1 MSAPARP
8 EPARLL
14 VLADPLL
21 SAGLQQ
27 LLGADSAG
35 YRVLTAGETAS
46 GEAANGK
53 AANGKAANG
62 EAASGER
69 SSGDS
74 GLPQL
79 VIWQPQG
86 SIAAASLGRE
96 CRLLLER
103 WQPAPLLLLLPA
115 THGLDR
121 EALLAL
127 PATGV
132 LQAPDAQ
139 ALSQA
144 VATLLGGGR
153 VLQWQAAAARG
164 HGRGA
169 PPPPQDGGER
179 LGLGSWLLL
188 SGLQQIDGEIG
199 LCSQLLASPHTG
211 RLGRWLLA
219 GRLRELGAARQ
230 LLLWL
235 WGPVSLAWSEQPG
248 PPPAAP
254 AEQQS
259 LSLSQRSSEAIW
271 TLIHRRLR
279 QAASSQLANGSGQ
292 LLAMEGL
299 NDQRR
304 SDLLLALLEQL
315 TLLRSRLAEED
326 LAPEQLKERW
336 QTLQVQVR
344 QQALRTMASPYV
356 QLPYGG
362 VLQPVAEALIRSSDL
377 AGEGSELPDPEPM
390 LGSLVLGHPLLV
402 EGQLLPPDEP
412 RALLY
417 LEQLVAN
424 WVVRNAERICQE
436 LLACC
441 GSWPELRRYLL
452 QPDLLPTRNLERL
465 RNQLLAQ
472 QRWSSWFDHPI
483 ALYESRRQLL
493 CLEAGQIRCR
503 DLTEPRDE
511 ELKRLNWF
519 QQGVTLALETRDAL
533 APQVRRLVRSLGR
546 LLVVLLSQVLG
557 RAIGLVGRGILQG
570 MGRSLGPG

>member
-1 MSAPARP
+1 MPAPARSDR
-8 EPARLL
+8 ARLL

-21 SAGLQQ
+21 SAGLKR
-27 LLGADSAG
+27 LLEVEAAG
-35 YRVLTAGETAS
+35 YQILTAAVPGSE
-46 GEAANGK
+46 ANGGN
-53 AANGKAANG
+53 AQSITPGFNSSSQ
-62 EAASGER
+62 E
-69 SSGDS
+69 SSGQDAGSS

-79 VIWQPQG
+79 VIWHSPEG
-86 SIAAASLGRE
+86 IDAGALGRE

-103 WQPAPLLLLLPA
+103 WQPAPLLLLLPDS
-115 THGLDR
+115 HRLRR
-121 EALLAL
+121 EELLAL

-132 LQAPDAQ
+132 LQAPDAD

-153 VLQWQAAAARG
+153 VLQWQAAPARPTQ
-164 HGRGA
+164 A
-169 PPPPQDGGER
+169 SSPDPGGTR

-199 LCSQLLASPHTG
+199 LCHQLLTSPRCG
-211 RLGRWLLA
+211 RLGRWLVA

-235 WGPVSLAWSEQPG
+235 WGPVSLAWHEQPAPMA
-248 PPPAAP
+248 PPPAS
-254 AEQQS
+254 EQQS

-271 TLIHRRLR
+271 TLIHSRLR

-304 SDLLLALLEQL
+304 SDLLLALLDQL
-315 TLLRSRLAEED
+315 ALLRGRLADED
-326 LAPEQLKERW
+326 LAPEQLTQRW
-336 QTLQVQVR
+336 HTLQGQLR

-356 QLPYGG
+356 QLPYSG

-377 AGEGSELPDPEPM
+377 EGEGSELPDPEPM

-424 WVVRNAERICQE
+424 WMVRNAERICQE

-452 QPDLLPTRNLERL
+452 QPALLPTRNLERL

-472 QRWSSWFDHPI
+472 QRWSSWFELPI

-519 QQGVTLALETRDAL
+519 QQSVTLALETRDAL

-546 LLVVLLSQVLG
+546 LLVVLLSQVVG